1 MKKSLVNMRNII
13 LLLLLVI
20 SFNLQARN
28 LSGRLGIGM
37 TNHFHNDIPC
47 ISLKL
52 QRSKSYALGLEVGTK
67 FSDTDGGYATGLK
80 FYRIIFDEPQ
90 LNFYGA
96 LMGAMLSQKTAGVS
110 KSGYQF
116 DGTLGTEFHFAGLE
130 SLGFSF
136 EFGLSINKL
145 GEKSAI
151 ETVGDSMIVGA
162 VHFYL

>member
-1 MKKSLVNMRNII
+1 
-13 LLLLLVI
+13 
-20 SFNLQARN
+20 
-28 LSGRLGIGM
+28 M
-37 TNHFHNDIPC
+37 TNHFQNNIPS

-52 QRSKSYALGLEVGTK
+52 QRSKAYALGLEVGTK

-96 LMGAMLSQKTAGVS
+96 LMGAMLNQKTAGVS
-110 KSGYQF
+110 KSGYQI

-145 GEKSAI
+145 GEASAI
-151 ETVGDSMIVGA
+151 ETVGDSLIVGA